1 MVLRK
6 VFIMR
11 AIHLNHV
18 TPKDDVLRGDIQ
30 WKKPRSYAVFADE
43 HEEDLLYLE
52 TDKVGHTIFATKSGI
67 YRFHNETDTI
77 DGSMFRRLVS
87 YFEKLGP
94 TESNRT
100 DEIKYVVVDERVP
113 YEYKIDGLDG
123 CVCGEILVPPNAT
136 DQYIRKLIMDDL
148 KILYRKA

>member
-1 MVLRK
+1 ME
-6 VFIMR
+6 
-11 AIHLNHV
+11 
-18 TPKDDVLRGDIQ
+18 
-30 WKKPRSYAVFADE
+30 KPRSYAVFADE

-100 DEIKYVVVDERVP
+100 DEIKYVVIDERVP

-123 CVCGEILVPPNAT
+123 CVCGEILVPPKCDRPIYSETYHGRSKNFVSKGV
-136 DQYIRKLIMDDL
+136 IFG
-148 KILYRKA
+148 

>member
-1 MVLRK
+1 M
-6 VFIMR
+6 
-11 AIHLNHV
+11 
-18 TPKDDVLRGDIQ
+18 
-30 WKKPRSYAVFADE
+30 KKPRSYAVFADE

-52 TDKVGHTIFATKSGI
+52 TDKVGHTVFATKSGI

-77 DGSMFRRLVS
+77 DGSVFRRLVS

>member
-1 MVLRK
+1 ME
-6 VFIMR
+6 IR
-11 AIHLNHV
+11 AAV
-18 TPKDDVLRGDIQ
+18 RAEGQ
-30 WKKPRSYAVFADE
+30 AVFADE

-77 DGSMFRRLVS
+77 DGSVFRRLVS

-94 TESNRT
+94 TESNRI

>member
-6 VFIMR
+6 VFVMR

-18 TPKDDVLRGDIQ
+18 TPKDDVLRGDIWMKQ
-30 WKKPRSYAVFADE
+30 PRSYAIFADE

-123 CVCGEILVPPNAT
+123 CVCGEILVP
-136 DQYIRKLIMDDL
+136 QMRLINIFGNL
-148 KILYRKA
+148 SWTI